1 MRTKIQKPPIGT
13 KMYFVRE
20 NYYYVPGDSAPKM
33 EYCVCEGEIKEFLIG
48 GFTEIYMVGPGPAG
62 HEKVQVA
69 TIRRLDE
76 IGERVFYTAKEAAM
90 LAKKKTEKCESIWGW
105 MMDGPMRRT
114 WEKYLEES

>member
-1 MRTKIQKPPIGT
+1 MKGKIQKPPVGT

-20 NYYYVPGDSAPKM
+20 NYYYVPGDPAPKM

-48 GFTEIYMVGPGPAG
+48 GFTEIYMVGPGPAR
-62 HEKVQVA
+62 HEKVQVV

-90 LAKKKTEKCESIWGW
+90 LAKKKTEKYESAWGW
-105 MMDGPMRRT
+105 TMDGPMRRT